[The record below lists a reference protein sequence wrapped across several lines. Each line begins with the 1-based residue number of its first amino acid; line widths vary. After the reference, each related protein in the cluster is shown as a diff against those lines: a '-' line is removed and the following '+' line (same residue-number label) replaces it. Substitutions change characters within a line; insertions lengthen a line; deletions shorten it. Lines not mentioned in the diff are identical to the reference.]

1 MVMQGYY
8 NMPEETKAMFTED
21 GFLKT
26 GDLGSIDKEGYI
38 KLCGRAKNLIVTSG
52 GKNVYPEEIEDAFQL
67 YDEIQQITVRG
78 YYSDEE
84 KTSEEI
90 EALIYP
96 SDDLYKSLGV
106 ERNNE
111 FVQDEVLEAVQKIV
125 SKVNK
130 NFQAYSQISKITLL
144 KEPLEMTTSQKVK
157 RNFVAKTY

>member
-1 MVMQGYY
+1 MQLIQ
-8 NMPEETKAMFTED
+8 TK
-21 GFLKT
+21 
-26 GDLGSIDKEGYI
+26 
-38 KLCGRAKNLIVTSG
+38 
-52 GKNVYPEEIEDAFQL
+52 VYSTRKAVHARYVLDCQN
-67 YDEIQQITVRG
+67 
-78 YYSDEE
+78 EE

-96 SDDLYKSLGV
+96 SDDLYKTLGV

-111 FVQDEVLEAVQKIV
+111 FVQDEVYDSIKKIV

-157 RNFVAKTY
+157 RNFVAKIYELSHS

>member
-1 MVMQGYY
+1 MENPQKSLNNPIIKGELQTRDFTKFKKGLEDIAAESLNTY
-8 NMPEETKAMFTED
+8 NNYGRKKF
-21 GFLKT
+21 GN
-26 GDLGSIDKEGYI
+26 KE
-38 KLCGRAKNLIVTSG
+38 R
-52 GKNVYPEEIEDAFQL
+52 
-67 YDEIQQITVRG
+67 
-78 YYSDEE
+78 

-96 SDDLYKSLGV
+96 SDDLYKTLGV

-111 FVQDEVLEAVQKIV
+111 FVQDEVYDSIKKIV

-157 RNFVAKTY
+157 RNFVAKIYELSHS

>member
-1 MVMQGYY
+1 MQ
-8 NMPEETKAMFTED
+8 
-21 GFLKT
+21 
-26 GDLGSIDKEGYI
+26 
-38 KLCGRAKNLIVTSG
+38 
-52 GKNVYPEEIEDAFQL
+52 IEDSFQL
-67 YDEIQQITVRG
+67 FDEVQQVTVRG
-78 YYSDEE
+78 YYADEE

-106 ERNNE
+106 ERNND
-111 FVQDEVLEAVQKIV
+111 FVQDEVLEAIQKVV

-157 RNFVAKTY
+157 RNFIAKTY